1 MQKVNV
7 FIILEKNRDVAAAS
21 FWEKDGIAKFLN
33 LLESFLGAIF
43 VHSIFI
49 ISVIYILTS
58 VLRLKLFKN

>member
-21 FWEKDGIAKFLN
+21 FWEKDGIAKLLN